1 MITGKL
7 KRNWPDNVAKG
18 IALSV
23 TKLNDAMKVN
33 RLFVNICSEHL
44 PESKLFYTSLFD
56 FKVDFDSDWFVHLI
70 SSDTRLELGIIDKHS
85 ELVPEAWRGPS
96 AGSYISFVVDD
107 VDELHKVAAVKGF
120 VIVQAP
126 EDTFY
131 GQRRMLLSDPNGYL
145 VDVSSPS

>member
-1 MITGKL
+1 
-7 KRNWPDNVAKG
+7 
-18 IALSV
+18 
-23 TKLNDAMKVN
+23 MKIN

-70 SSDTRLELGIIDKHS
+70 SSDTRLELGIIHKHS

-107 VDELHKVAAVKGF
+107 VDELHKVAVAKGF
-120 VIVQAP
+120 VLVQAP